1 MTELNKLAVMLARA
15 GIPFEI
21 KAFNIDKMATWS
33 IVYPCD
39 ALKKISAVSHQY
51 SYGGRSGL
59 IEILEIERNEAVGF
73 LSAES
78 AFEWFKDFNGGMEN
92 A

>member
-21 KAFNIDKMATWS
+21 KAFNIDKEATWS

-39 ALKKISAVSHQY
+39 ALKKISSVSHQF
-51 SYGGRSGL
+51 SYGGDKGL
-59 IEILEIERNEAVGF
+59 IEIWRIRSNETIGYLNAK
-73 LSAES
+73 A
-78 AFEWFKDFNGGMEN
+78 AFEYFNGGNEQ
-92 A
+92 

>member
-21 KAFNIDKMATWS
+21 KAFNIDKTATWS

-39 ALKKISAVSHQY
+39 ALKEISAVSHKW
-51 SYGGRSGL
+51 SYGGRTGL
-59 IEILEIERNEAVGF
+59 IEILRIRSNDTVGF
-73 LSAES
+73 LSAKD
-78 AFEWFKDFNGGMEN
+78 AFEYFNGGMEE
-92 A
+92 